1 MKNRILTFLA
11 GCLVLSSCASPGGD
25 PASASDAPESPVTVD
40 RISSPYLF
48 SDMTEEAGITFTHF
62 NSASAERLLPETM
75 GSGVAVF
82 DYDNDG
88 WPDIYFVNGAPLK
101 RQSDATPVQAL
112 WRNLG
117 NGRFEDVTKSAGLD
131 VGFFG
136 MGAAVGDIENDGW
149 LDLVVSGTDRVR
161 VFRNQGDGRFR
172 EAAGELN
179 LNCPGYGSSVAF
191 LDYDRD
197 GFLDVFVGRYVKW
210 TPETDIPC
218 SPDGVHRTYC
228 TPEVYPAIENC
239 LFRNMG
245 GRKFLNATK
254 RSGLSRY
261 PGKALGVV
269 VLDINDD
276 GWPDIAVAN
285 DTVGNLLLVNQM
297 DGTFSDL
304 GEDSGMAYSESGAAR
319 GGMGIDAGDIDRDG
333 LVDIVIGNFS
343 QEMVAFFRGMD
354 SGFFIDDAAQVGIG
368 IPTLMTLAFGT
379 LVEDFDNDGWLD
391 ILIVNGH
398 IEPNISQ
405 TRQSQAYQ
413 QPPQFFHN
421 LGEGKFSAVPEDMVV
436 REKKLLVAR
445 GFASADFDG
454 DGDLD
459 FVLTQNGGA
468 AHLLRNESHGNHWLR
483 VKLEGTKSNR
493 VGYGAK
499 LRVVIGDTV
508 MTRFLVS
515 GRSYLSAS
523 EPILSVGLGDQ
534 GAVDRLE
541 ITWPSGEIQTVLAPA
556 VDQVLKIQEPTP

>member
-1 MKNRILTFLA
+1 
-11 GCLVLSSCASPGGD
+11 
-25 PASASDAPESPVTVD
+25 VTAD
-40 RISSPYLF
+40 RAAKTYLF
-48 SDMTEEAGITFTHF
+48 SDMTEESGVRFTHF
-62 NSASAERLLPETM
+62 NSASPERLLPETM

-88 WPDIYFVNGAPLK
+88 WPDIYFANGAPLNGRSGQK
-101 RQSDATPVQAL
+101 PVQAL

-117 NGRFEDVTKSAGLD
+117 NGRFEDVTAGSGLD
-131 VGFFG
+131 VTFFA

-161 VFRNQGDGRFR
+161 VFRNLGNGRFR

-179 LNCPGYGSSVAF
+179 IDCVGYGSSVAF

-197 GFLDVFVGRYVKW
+197 GFLDLYVGRYVKW

-239 LFRNMG
+239 LFRNLG
-245 GRKFLNATK
+245 GKKFQNVT
-254 RSGLSRY
+254 RESGLSRY
-261 PGKALGVV
+261 RGKSLGVV
-269 VLDINDD
+269 ILDINDD

-285 DTVGNLLLVNQM
+285 DTVGNFLLVNQK
-297 DGTFSDL
+297 DGTFSDA

-333 LVDIVIGNFS
+333 LVDVVIGNFS
-343 QEMVAFFRGMD
+343 QEMVAFFRGTG
-354 SGFFIDDAAQVGIG
+354 SGYFIDDAAQVGIG

-405 TRQSQAYQ
+405 TRRSQAYQ

-436 REKKLLVAR
+436 QEKKLLVAR
-445 GFASADFDG
+445 GFAGADFDA
-454 DGDLD
+454 DGDVD
-459 FVLTQNGGA
+459 FVLTQNGGP
-468 AHLLRNESHGNHWLR
+468 AHLLRNETHGNHWMR
-483 VKLEGTKSNR
+483 IKLEGTKSNR

-499 LRVVIGDTV
+499 VRVVTGDTV

-523 EPILSVGLGDQ
+523 EPVVSVGLGTHDS
-534 GAVDRLE
+534 VDRLE
-541 ITWPSGEIQTVLAPA
+541 IIWPSGLIQNVEAPP
-556 VDQVLKIQEPTP
+556 VDQVLTVREPVS